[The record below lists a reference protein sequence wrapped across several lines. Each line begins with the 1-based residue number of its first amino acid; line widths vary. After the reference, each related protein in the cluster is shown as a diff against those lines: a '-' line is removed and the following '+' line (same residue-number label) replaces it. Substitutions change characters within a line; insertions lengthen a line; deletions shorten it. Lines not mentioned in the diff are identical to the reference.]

1 MDDLLSPHRGRS
13 ASVLWESVKFDGSP
27 SRRAWAV
34 DLGATDAGRWLL
46 IEAGTAVERPHG
58 RGYDHPCDAVA
69 LFPSSCLWTATW
81 LAGWD
86 PALYVDLAQVTKN
99 EAGHVLT
106 VDLDVDVVRYRDGRV
121 ATLDVDEFDK
131 NQRVLG
137 YPTPL
142 IDSVFA
148 EERRLAHA
156 LRRRDP
162 PFGDIPTLPK

>member
-1 MDDLLSPHRGRS
+1 
-13 ASVLWESVKFDGSP
+13 
-27 SRRAWAV
+27 
-34 DLGATDAGRWLL
+34 L